1 MTARDELRRGGRGSG
16 LELVVIV
23 ASLGGAES
31 AATVLG
37 GLPGDFPLPVL
48 LLQHGTP
55 GATCDALVS
64 LLQRRTDVPVR
75 VARDL
80 DVASGPG
87 VAVIPHGYSATVDPQ
102 RRIALVPA
110 ARGTGGDALLRSA
123 AESVGAGVVGV
134 VLTGLLR
141 DGSEGVR
148 AVKRNGGRVLVEEPS
163 GARAGAMPSS
173 ALATGCVDFAL
184 PKSRIASALVAL
196 ALAPGGAELFAVP
209 TPSWASLGA

>member
-1 MTARDELRRGGRGSG
+1 MTAHDESRRGRRGSG
-16 LELVVIV
+16 LELVVVV

-37 GLPGDFPLPVL
+37 GLPDDFPVPVV

-64 LLQRRTDVPVR
+64 LLQRRTDLPVR
-75 VARDL
+75 VAREQDT
-80 DVASGPG
+80 ASGPG
-87 VAVIPHGYSATVDPQ
+87 VVVIPHGFSATVDPQ
-102 RRIALVPA
+102 GRIVLVPA

-123 AESVGAGVVGV
+123 AEAVGAGVVGV

-141 DGSEGVR
+141 DGTEGVR
-148 AVKRNGGRVLVEEPS
+148 AVKRNGGRVLVEDPS
-163 GARAGAMPSS
+163 SARAGAMPSS

-184 PKSRIASALVAL
+184 PKDRIASALVAL
-196 ALAPGGAELFAVP
+196 TLAPGGAELFAVP